1 LLGHSHELIDLG
13 LSAVPNTHSRVRSHS
28 QEAHRN
34 RRHTE
39 RTTQIDV
46 ALDLHLEQGK
56 LKTHHVRDHTN
67 GEFVAARKGGA

>member
-1 LLGHSHELIDLG
+1 
-13 LSAVPNTHSRVRSHS
+13 VRSHS
-28 QEAHRN
+28 QEAYRN